1 MNEIESF
8 EEFFRNSSSLNF
20 INIEIIPNLLIAV
33 FLGFLVKKIYLRFGT
48 SVSNRNDLGSQFISL
63 IVITTFVISVVKS
76 SLALSLGLVGALS
89 IVRFRTAIK
98 EPNEL
103 IYLFLCIAIGLGL
116 GANLKILTV
125 IATSIIF
132 MGIFISRV
140 KDHDASIQSEQILTL
155 SSPIEVDFEK
165 LVSALKKHTDSLTLI
180 RFDVNED
187 GSEFNF
193 NASFENYKKINSLK
207 SDSFIK
213 TNKISTTILDS
224 RGII

>member
-165 LVSALKKHTDSLTLI
+165 LVSTLKKHTDSLTLI